1 MNLQALGDK
10 LQRYRIQLQRT
21 VDEVAAFTAINV
33 ERLSSIEK
41 GALEPT
47 GDEVLI
53 LADYYRCDFK
63 FFISNEQVAP
73 FEDRAVAV
81 LRCGSKN
88 PFRLK
93 ALIRFVAHN
102 FYLLL

>member
-21 VDEVAAFTAINV
+21 VDEVAAFPAINV

-47 GDEVLI
+47 ETRSSSLPTTIDATSNTLYQTSRSPM
-53 LADYYRCDFK
+53 LA
-63 FFISNEQVAP
+63 
-73 FEDRAVAV
+73 
-81 LRCGSKN
+81 
-88 PFRLK
+88 
-93 ALIRFVAHN
+93 
-102 FYLLL
+102 

>member
-41 GALEPT
+41 GALSLPET
-47 GDEVLI
+47 RCSSCRLLSMRLQI
-53 LADYYRCDFK
+53 LYFK
-63 FFISNEQVAP
+63 
-73 FEDRAVAV
+73 RAG
-81 LRCGSKN
+81 R
-88 PFRLK
+88 P
-93 ALIRFVAHN
+93 I
-102 FYLLL
+102 